1 MESAARNIV
10 RRLRDAGHKALF
22 AGGCVR
28 DSLMGKA
35 PHDFDI
41 ATSARPEQV
50 QALFPRTVPVGA
62 QFGVILVVEHGREY
76 QVATFRSD
84 GAYLDGRHP
93 QSVAFTTAE
102 GDAQRRDFTINGL
115 FYDPIKERVLD
126 FVGGRKDLETRTL
139 RAIGNP
145 ADRFAEDKLRLLR
158 GVRFASTLG
167 FEIETATW
175 DAIRAGAPAIREV
188 SAERIRDELVKIFSS
203 PHRVRGFDLLDASGL
218 LAEIL
223 PEVSSL
229 KGCEQ
234 PPDFHP
240 EGDVFVHTRLML
252 SLLPEHVSAP
262 LVFAV
267 LFHDLGKPPT
277 RERDAMGRIR
287 FSGHE
292 SASARMAEEIMR
304 RLRFSNE
311 EIEATVEMVQ
321 NHMVFKDVQNMRV
334 ARLKRFMARPTFD
347 DELELHRVDCLG
359 SHGLLDNYE
368 FLRRRREEFAS
379 EPLIPPPLLTGHDLI
394 ALGWKPGPNFKAVLD
409 ATQVRQLEGTL
420 RTREE
425 ALSWLTK
432 EYPNEAAPQTDEADS
447 GKYLRGSRHSSDTPN
462 GGPPADSSFN

>member
-10 RRLRDAGHKALF
+10 RRLREAGHEALF

-28 DSLMGKA
+28 DSLMGKV

-50 QALFPRTVPVGA
+50 QALFPRTVPVGV
-62 QFGVILVVEHGREY
+62 QFGVVLVVEHGREY

-93 QSVAFTTAE
+93 QSVTFTTAE
-102 GDAQRRDFTINGL
+102 ADARRRDFTINGL
-115 FYDPIKERVLD
+115 FYDPIEERVLD
-126 FVGGRKDLETRTL
+126 FVGGRKDLETHTL
-139 RAIGNP
+139 RAVGNP
-145 ADRFAEDKLRLLR
+145 AERFAEDKLRLLR
-158 GVRFASTLG
+158 GVRFASELG
-167 FEIETATW
+167 FEIEATTW
-175 DAIRAGAPAIREV
+175 NAIREGAPTIRDV
-188 SAERIRDELVKIFSS
+188 SAERIRDELVRIFAS
-203 PHRVRGFDLLDASGL
+203 PRRVRGFDLLDASGL
-218 LAEIL
+218 MAEVLPEIL
-223 PEVSSL
+223 SL

-252 SLLPEHVSAP
+252 SLLSEHVSVP

-277 RERDAMGRIR
+277 MERDGTGRIR
-287 FSGHE
+287 FNGHE
-292 SASARMAEEIMR
+292 SVSARMTEEIMR
-304 RLRFSNE
+304 RLRFSNG

-368 FLRRRREEFAS
+368 FLKRRRDEFAS
-379 EPLIPPPLLTGHDLI
+379 EPLIPPPLVTGHDLI
-394 ALGWKPGPNFKAVLD
+394 AMGWKPGPMFKTVLD
-409 ATQVRQLEGTL
+409 AVQVRQLEGTL

-425 ALSWLTK
+425 ALSWVTR
-432 EYPNEAAPQTDEADS
+432 EF
-447 GKYLRGSRHSSDTPN
+447 SRPI
-462 GGPPADSSFN
+462 A